1 MSDNKQNNKKTK
13 TLETYFVRSADVEQ
27 QDKVEADDVKTTSKL
42 ISFYRAG
49 KLVLLV
55 PVSKISRVA
64 EKSVEEQKIKVQKVD
79 ITDVIN
85 YLASKGIKAPSIEME
100 ANRAITN

>member
-55 PVSKISRVA
+55 QKLVEWRKKALKNKKSRFKKLILQMSSITSLQKELKRRQSKWKQI
-64 EKSVEEQKIKVQKVD
+64 EQ
-79 ITDVIN
+79 
-85 YLASKGIKAPSIEME
+85 
-100 ANRAITN
+100 